1 MNENPVL
8 LEPQF
13 PIWAGA
19 GRLYEIQAL
28 SPTHREVCGFS
39 VFSDV
44 SDVFSV
50 SEYTSKAK
58 GLVSTTKPREVVRG
72 LPDPQSQMG
81 LGGEKAW
88 QE

>member
-1 MNENPVL
+1 MNPNPVF
-8 LEPQF
+8 LEPQT

-39 VFSDV
+39 VFSNV

-58 GLVSTTKPREVVRG
+58 GLVSTTKPREVGNG
-72 LPDPQSQMG
+72 LPDLSSNTE
-81 LGGEKAW
+81 LGGDKKW
-88 QE
+88 